1 MMTTPVINA
10 FCEVAMPESAVLRPV
25 ERFLLEALLLFRELL
40 VVRFVL
46 LLVLLRAIA
55 QMFLTSAL

>member
-1 MMTTPVINA
+1 
-10 FCEVAMPESAVLRPV
+10 MPESAVLRPV

-46 LLVLLRAIA
+46 LLVLFRAIA